1 MLYRMVLTLLAM
13 TTLLVTGAAMGD
25 AASHQTHWV
34 RYHQADVRYS
44 PGDVCAFA
52 VHEHVLR
59 DREFYKT
66 VSRYENGNPRT
77 QLFRG
82 PLVMR
87 ITNVRNGVSLRRD
100 LSGRAI
106 EILARNGDFESLTVQ
121 SGHFGAGLPKGSQ
134 PGRGLYYVGGR
145 WSSVSINDNGSRSLV
160 LGPHG
165 TAQNLCPLLA
175 GAAHK

>member
-1 MLYRMVLTLLAM
+1 MFYRIVLTLLAV
-13 TTLLVTGAAMGD
+13 TTLLVTGAPMGD
-25 AASHQTHWV
+25 ATGHQPHWV
-34 RYHQADVRYS
+34 RYHQADVRYA

-52 VHEHVLR
+52 VHEHVLH
-59 DREFYKT
+59 DREFFET
-66 VSRYENGNPRT
+66 VSRYANGNPRT

-87 ITNVRNGVSLRRD
+87 ITNVRTGVSLRRD

-106 EILARNGDFESLTVQ
+106 ESLARNGDFESLTVQ
-121 SGHFGAGLPKGSQ
+121 TGHFGAGLPKGSQ

-145 WSSVSINDNGSRSLV
+145 WSSVSINDDGSRSLV

-175 GAAHK
+175 R

>member
-1 MLYRMVLTLLAM
+1 MVHRMVLALLAV
-13 TTLLVTGAAMGD
+13 TTLLVAGAAVGD
-25 AASHQTHWV
+25 AAGHQPRWV
-34 RYHQADVRYS
+34 RYHQADVRYP
-44 PGDVCAFA
+44 PGEVCAFA

-59 DREFYKT
+59 DREFSKI
-66 VSRYENGNPRT
+66 VSRYANGNPRT

-87 ITNVRNGVSLRRD
+87 IINDRTGASVRRN
-100 LSGRAI
+100 LSGRGF
-106 EILARNGDFESLTVQ
+106 EILARNGAFESLTVQ
-121 SGHFGAGLPKGSQ
+121 TGHFGAGLPKGSQ

-145 WSSVSINDNGSRSLV
+145 WSSLSINADGSRSLV

-175 GAAHK
+175 RGPRS